1 MDISIN
7 AQILCM
13 DGPAGK
19 TSHIILNPNTEVITH
34 LVVKENQFP
43 YQERLV
49 PIDLIIEST
58 PEHVRLRCTK
68 GQLGELQAF
77 VDTEFIPSDL
87 AGPGGAA
94 FMLWPYTAP
103 ESEVITLH
111 HERTPPG
118 ELAIQRG
125 LQVLATDGFVG
136 RVDDFLIDP
145 LNKTITHLIL
155 LEGHLWDKKDVTIPV
170 EQIDRIEE
178 DAVHLKLTKDEVG
191 ALPTVQLRDRYQMFN
206 RG

>member
-7 AQILCM
+7 AQILCT
-13 DGPAGK
+13 DGAAGK
-19 TSHIILNPNTEVITH
+19 TSHIILNPKTEVITY
-34 LVVKENQFP
+34 LVVKENHFP

-49 PIDLIIEST
+49 PTELIIEST
-58 PEHVRLRCTK
+58 PEHVNLRCTK
-68 GQLGELQAF
+68 EKLDEMQTF

-94 FMLWPYTAP
+94 FMLWPYSAP
-103 ESEVITLH
+103 ESEVITIH
-111 HERTPPG
+111 HEHTPLG

-125 LQVLATDGFVG
+125 FRVLATDGFVG

-145 LNKTITHLIL
+145 LDRTITHLIL
-155 LEGHLWDKKDVTIPV
+155 LEGHLWGKKDVTIPI

-178 DAVHLKLTKDEVG
+178 DAIYLKLTKDEVG
-191 ALPTVQLRDRYQMFN
+191 ALPTVQLRDRYQRVN
-206 RG
+206 YE